1 MGKHFPWHRPPRIH
15 NSFGSTSEREPAFT
29 GSAIAGGKLR
39 RGLERTALSGLRWPI
54 TNLVLACRICVALM
68 ILILVAACGSDSS
81 SPGTDQEATDLE
93 ATGTSPET
101 DQEALTVLYRATN
114 GPNWLRNSNWLTDAP
129 LEDWYGVSTDEDG
142 RVTKLELPGNEL
154 SGAVPLELGKLD
166 RLQVLDLTAS
176 RTMTRVSITIGGQ
189 SSKDGPASGR
199 SDDPTDRDIE
209 RLIEQSRQR
218 QDTRDP
224 ISRAIDQMAEQAS
237 DPENTRVERNYL
249 SGCIPTS
256 LREQL
261 DIHASDLGGL
271 PFCDEM
277 IGPTIEADPTDRSQS
292 PPPRGSVPTPRHA
305 ETDRRTENTADRQ
318 AESSVSAGG
327 THTCGLRNDG
337 SVEWW
342 GGSGG
347 QATPPSGEFAS
358 VSVGNDHTCGV
369 MTDGSVQCW
378 GSNEH
383 GQSK

>member
-1 MGKHFPWHRPPRIH
+1 M
-15 NSFGSTSEREPAFT
+15 
-29 GSAIAGGKLR
+29 
-39 RGLERTALSGLRWPI
+39 SGLRWSI
-54 TNLVLACRICVALM
+54 TNLVLACRMCVALT
-68 ILILVAACGSDSS
+68 ILFLVAACGSDSS
-81 SPGTDQEATDLE
+81 SPVTDQEATDLE

-129 LEDWYGVSTDEDG
+129 LEDWHGVSTDEDG
-142 RVTKLELPGNEL
+142 RATKLELPGNEL

-209 RLIEQSRQR
+209 RLIEKSRQR

-261 DIHASDLGGL
+261 DIDASDLGGL

-292 PPPRGSVPTPRHA
+292 PPPRGSVPTPQQA

-327 THTCGLRNDG
+327 THICGMKPDG
-337 SVEWW
+337 SVECW
-342 GGSGG
+342 GSNKDRWGDDVVG
-347 QATPPSGEFAS
+347 QATPPSRELSS
-358 VSVGNDHTCGV
+358 VSAAKSTPAG
-369 MTDGSVQCW
+369 
-378 GSNEH
+378 
-383 GQSK
+383 

>member
-1 MGKHFPWHRPPRIH
+1 MSRLK
-15 NSFGSTSEREPAFT
+15 
-29 GSAIAGGKLR
+29 
-39 RGLERTALSGLRWPI
+39 WPI
-54 TNLVLACRICVALM
+54 TNLVLACRICVALTM
-68 ILILVAACGSDSS
+68 LLLVMACGSDSS
-81 SPGTDQEATDLE
+81 SPVTDQEATHLE

-114 GPNWLRNSNWLTDAP
+114 GPTWLRNSNWLTDAP
-129 LEDWYGVSTDEDG
+129 LKDWYGVSTDEEG

-209 RLIEQSRQR
+209 RLIEKSRQR

-224 ISRAIDQMAEQAS
+224 IGRAIDQVAEQAS

-261 DIHASDLGGL
+261 DIDASDLGGL
-271 PFCDEM
+271 PICDEM

-292 PPPRGSVPTPRHA
+292 PPPRGSVPTPRQD

-327 THTCGLRNDG
+327 THTCGVRNDG
-337 SVEWW
+337 SVE
-342 GGSGG
+342 
-347 QATPPSGEFAS
+347 
-358 VSVGNDHTCGV
+358 
-369 MTDGSVQCW
+369 CW
-378 GSNEH
+378 GSSNF
-383 GQSK
+383 GQAYPSNPKVK